1 MYQVKR
7 AYSTN
12 PNLVTR
18 LQGETIGLND
28 EVRVNVLP
36 TKQMPGFERVIRK
49 ATQSDLKALF
59 ESGNPLIEKVDSL
72 LDSEFIIPVKHLEP
86 LEKIEQLETEH
97 RSKRKK
103 EKQNGELH

>member
-72 LDSEFIIPVKHLEP
+72 VETPVEKVEP
-86 LEKIEQLETEH
+86 LEKIEQLKTEQLKTE
-97 RSKRKK
+97 KRKK
-103 EKQNGELH
+103 EKQDGELH

>member
-59 ESGNPLIEKVDSL
+59 EAGNPLIEKVDSMV
-72 LDSEFIIPVKHLEP
+72 ETQVEP
-86 LEKIEQLETEH
+86 LEKIEQFESEH

-103 EKQNGELH
+103 EKQDGELH

>member
-28 EVRVNVLP
+28 EVLVNVLP

-59 ESGNPLIEKVDSL
+59 ESGNPLIEMVDSVV
-72 LDSEFIIPVKHLEP
+72 EAPVEQVEQ
-86 LEKIEQLETEH
+86 LEKIEQFETEQLKTE
-97 RSKRKK
+97 KRKK
-103 EKQNGELH
+103 EKQDGELH

>member
-59 ESGNPLIEKVDSL
+59 EAGNPLIEKVDSMV
-72 LDSEFIIPVKHLEP
+72 ETPVEKVEP
-86 LEKIEQLETEH
+86 LEKIEQLESEH
-97 RSKRKK
+97 KSKRKK
-103 EKQNGELH
+103 EKQDGELH

>member
-1 MYQVKR
+1 MYKVKR
-7 AYSTN
+7 AYSIN

-18 LQGETIGLND
+18 LAGETIGLND

-59 ESGNPLIEKVDSL
+59 ESGNPLIEKVDSMV
-72 LDSEFIIPVKHLEP
+72 DTPVEQVEQ

-103 EKQNGELH
+103 EKQDGELH

>member
-7 AYSTN
+7 PYSTN

-36 TKQMPGFERVIRK
+36 TKLNPVFERVIRK
-49 ATQSDLKALF
+49 ATQADLKALF
-59 ESGNPLIEKVDSL
+59 ESGNPLIEKVEKQVEL
-72 LDSEFIIPVKHLEP
+72 LENV
-86 LEKIEQLETEH
+86 EQLETEIEPKKE
-97 RSKRKK
+97 KRKK
-103 EKQNGELH
+103 EKKDGELQ

>member
-28 EVRVNVLP
+28 EVLVNVLP

-72 LDSEFIIPVKHLEP
+72 VETPVEKVEP

-103 EKQNGELH
+103 EKQDGELH

>member
-28 EVRVNVLP
+28 EVRVNVIP

-59 ESGNPLIEKVDSL
+59 ESGNPLIEKVDSMV
-72 LDSEFIIPVKHLEP
+72 ETPVEKVEP

-103 EKQNGELH
+103 EKQDGELH